1 MQINWK
7 NKIFTDAGLA
17 AKVNFLNKDNK
28 IVFTNGCF
36 DILHLG
42 HVDYL
47 SKAKALGDFLIV
59 AVNSDDSVKR
69 LNKGASRPIQN
80 EYSRALI
87 IAALSF
93 VDAVVIF
100 NDDTPLR
107 LIELF
112 KPNILVK
119 GADYTI
125 EKVVGAKETLA
136 RGGKVE
142 LIQFLEGYSTSG
154 IERKIIEANGK

>member
-1 MQINWK
+1 MQNWK
-7 NKIFTDAGLA
+7 NKIYKDEDLA
-17 AKVNFLNKDNK
+17 VRLLDLNKNDK

-47 SKAKALGDFLIV
+47 SKAKAMGDFLIV
-59 AVNSDDSVKR
+59 GVNSDDSVKR
-69 LNKGASRPIQN
+69 LNKGASRPIQD
-80 EYSRALI
+80 EQSRALI

-107 LIELF
+107 LIVLF
-112 KPNILVK
+112 KPNVLVK

-125 EKVVGAKETLA
+125 ENVVGAKETVA
-136 RGGKVE
+136 CGGKVE
-142 LIQFLEGYSTSG
+142 LIQFLEGYSTSA

>member
-7 NKIFTDAGLA
+7 NKIFSDVGLA
-17 AKVNFLNKDNK
+17 AKVNFLDKDNK
-28 IVFTNGCF
+28 VVFTNGCF

-80 EYSRALI
+80 EHSRALI

-93 VDAVVIF
+93 VDAVVVF

-112 KPNILVK
+112 KPTVLVK

-125 EKVVGAKETLA
+125 ENVVGAKETLA

>member
-1 MQINWK
+1 MQNWK
-7 NKIFTDAGLA
+7 NKIYKDEDLA
-17 AKVNFLNKDNK
+17 VRLLDLNKNDK

-59 AVNSDDSVKR
+59 GVNSDDSVKR
-69 LNKGASRPIQN
+69 LNKGASRPIQD
-80 EYSRALI
+80 EQSRALI

-112 KPNILVK
+112 KPNVLVK

-125 EKVVGAKETLA
+125 ENVVGAKETLA
-136 RGGKVE
+136 RGGTVE
-142 LIQFLEGYSTSG
+142 LINFLEGYSTSA